1 MLFFLQRESAKL
13 VIVARDN
20 GKRPKNRTVDVKI
33 DITQTVNAY
42 PQWVEDYSA
51 RPIQLPENVPVN
63 YLVKRLKAYSNMPD
77 ATVNYV
83 IQPGETAEQNGAPR
97 SFYTRIDES
106 SNEMLLYV
114 YRALDFETIPK
125 YTLTI
130 RASVSQLLSKYIY
143 TCLGMLGWIG
153 EDFLFLKYFPM
164 RKYVLWC
171 YFPISEFMKYR
182 IYLYL

>member
-1 MLFFLQRESAKL
+1 MKQANLE
-13 VIVARDN
+13 VEARDQ
-20 GKRPKNRTVDVKI
+20 GREPMTRSVKVQI

-63 YLVKRLKAYSNMPD
+63 YLVKRLKAFSNMPD

-83 IQPGETAEQNGAPR
+83 IQPGETPEQNGAPR
-97 SFYTRIDES
+97 SFHTRIDES

-114 YRALDFETIPK
+114 YRALDYEAIPK

-130 RASVSQLLSKYIY
+130 RASVSTLLLNAGR
-143 TCLGMLGWIG
+143 TRWDGR
-153 EDFLFLKYFPM
+153 M
-164 RKYVLWC
+164 R
-171 YFPISEFMKYR
+171 
-182 IYLYL
+182 